1 MILLHKALDIASIL
15 FIFCCVVAFEFPV
28 CGIPTRYLLL
38 CFMMAITFAI
48 SPKAYKNPRVTKY
61 LFLVVLGYLVLTIY
75 SLLRGNNFEDIC
87 FYYSPVL
94 FFCSLPTFLLLFKN
108 RGIQRYLRVFEYSC
122 FVLIII
128 FLYIL
133 IRTFV
138 DPGWGLQF
146 QEESSFVM
154 VANYDFMP
162 RVVLKTFVFLIPL
175 TAYEMH
181 RLSGVKFHLVFLLL
195 LVVGILSQTFG
206 IVLAQLAIYFLFLLK
221 KHKKKEIITICLVG
235 MVVGGAS
242 YSYIDENFLS
252 NKESSVDYKS
262 GQLSNFTKDMNFI
275 DFLLGRGIGCK
286 FKNFDGRGLNE
297 SQIEV
302 AAVQLFQSCGLLF
315 SWVLLYVYLLPA
327 LSIGFSFRGGNV
339 RQFLAWSQ
347 TGIFFASMSNPYIWS
362 GGVGLLFIVFTISYN
377 SITNQNQLLLDE

>member
-1 MILLHKALDIASIL
+1 MKLLHKALDIASIF
-15 FIFCCVVAFEFPV
+15 FIFCCVIAFKFPV
-28 CGIPTRYLLL
+28 FGIPARYLLL
-38 CFMMAITFAI
+38 CLMMVITLII
-48 SPKAYKNPRVTKY
+48 SPKAYNNPRVIKY
-61 LFLVVLGYLVLTIY
+61 LLLVIFGYLILTIY
-75 SLLRGNNFEDIC
+75 SLMRGNNFEDIA
-87 FYYSPVL
+87 FYYSPIL
-94 FFCSLPTFLLLFKN
+94 FFCSLPSFILLFKYN
-108 RGIQRYLRVFEYSC
+108 GIQRYLRVFEYSC
-122 FVLIII
+122 FALIII

-138 DPGWGLQF
+138 EPGWGLQF
-146 QEESSFVM
+146 QEETSFVL
-154 VANYDFMP
+154 VTVYDFMP
-162 RVVLKTFVFLIPL
+162 RVVLKTFVFLVPL

-195 LVVGILSQTFG
+195 LFVAIMSQTFG
-206 IVLAQLAIYFLFLLK
+206 VVLAQLAIYFLFLLK

-242 YSYIDENFLS
+242 YSYIDENFLI

-262 GQLSNFTKDMNFI
+262 DQLNNFSKDMNFL
-275 DFLLGRGIGCK
+275 DLLLGRGIGCK
-286 FKNFDGRGLNE
+286 FKCFDGRGLNE

-347 TGIFFASMSNPYIWS
+347 TGIFLASMSNPYIWS

-377 SITNQNQLLLDE
+377 SITNQNQLLFDE